1 MDRFRVMESFVRVV
15 RAGSFTV
22 AASQL
27 GLSRALLSRHIL
39 ELETRLGVRLLNR
52 TTRSLNLTEEGR
64 TYLEFCERLF
74 RDIETS
80 ERAIVG
86 AKSQPVG
93 MLRLAAPK
101 SFGTAHLAD
110 AIIAFAKL
118 YPRLRVSL
126 SHENVSLR
134 GSHYFIERGLDLVLC
149 IAPQP
154 NSATTGR
161 EIGMLDWSTCASP
174 DYLARA
180 GRPAAP
186 SDLARHACLVHL
198 NASSNDYVWHFEGG
212 KGAVSVKVPGVF
224 HSNSALTLR
233 KAALA
238 GLGIAQVP
246 HYAVADDL
254 ERGSLVPVLPRY
266 RVPARPLL
274 AIYPQTASTP
284 RKVEAFVD
292 FLAAWMAGNEFGGR
306 SSSPRPGKSR
316 SISRSMR
323 LAS

>member
-1 MDRFRVMESFVRVV
+1 
-15 RAGSFTV
+15 
-22 AASQL
+22 
-27 GLSRALLSRHIL
+27 
-39 ELETRLGVRLLNR
+39 
-52 TTRSLNLTEEGR
+52 
-64 TYLEFCERLF
+64 
-74 RDIETS
+74 
-80 ERAIVG
+80 
-86 AKSQPVG
+86 

-118 YPRLRVSL
+118 YPRLRISL

-161 EIGMLDWSTCASP
+161 EIAMLDWSTCASP

-186 SDLARHACLVHL
+186 ADLARHACLVHL
-198 NASSNDYVWHFEGG
+198 NASSNDYVWHFESG
-212 KGAVSVKVPGVF
+212 KGAMSVKVPGVF

-254 ERGSLVPVLPRY
+254 ERGSLVPVLPRH

-292 FLAAWMAGNEFGGR
+292 FLAAWMASSELGR
-306 SSSPRPGKSR
+306 KPRKALRPV
-316 SISRSMR
+316 R